1 MSTKQQTL
9 ITALRAASKVSF
21 RIDAAT
27 AELGRLIAE
36 TEHAEIGGILVESC
50 RESNAVLG
58 AVIDALSEALGL
70 DLTAPEH
77 VEGRGSFDAA
87 YRDLLARFQAEAVN
101 AMARV
106 PDAA

>member
-9 ITALRAASKVSF
+9 MIALRAASKVSF
-21 RIDAAT
+21 RLDAAT
-27 AELGRLIAE
+27 AELGRLIGE

-70 DLTAPEH
+70 DLAAPEQ
-77 VEGRGSFDAA
+77 VEGQSSFDAA
-87 YRDLLARFQAEAVN
+87 YRLLLARREAEVAAAV
-101 AMARV
+101 ARIS
-106 PDAA
+106 DAA